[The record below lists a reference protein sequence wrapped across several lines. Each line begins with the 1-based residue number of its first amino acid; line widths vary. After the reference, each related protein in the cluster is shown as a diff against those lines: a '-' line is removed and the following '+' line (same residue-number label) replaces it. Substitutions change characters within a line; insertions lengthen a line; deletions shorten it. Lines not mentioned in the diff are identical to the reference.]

1 MEERNKA
8 GVERRDIADG
18 LEGIGGRMLAEP
30 EFHEGHENLVA
41 AEEGVVEV
49 EGLPVPLLPEFR
61 GDTIDE
67 DSELVKLL
75 FRASTIEEI
84 EVGIVE
90 NLPLLGPHAVL

>member
-18 LEGIGGRMLAEP
+18 LEGIGRGMLAEP

-41 AEEGVVEV
+41 AEEGMVEV

-90 NLPLLGPHAVL
+90 DLPLLGPHAVL